1 MLSLTPTTTTLQSQR
16 GSRSKHAEQEVS
28 SSWAGAE
35 DLKKVEE
42 ELDASMD
49 PSSGSSRWKTSSSSS
64 SSQAQGQYEDAGQ
77 KAAAL
82 AQMSQTGSWRRGMT
96 AQVGITPPRTKGSSA
111 ALKTPGSSYS
121 TWSTV
126 ELKYSRTQCE
136 EWLIGLPQNVTVFDW
151 YKMHQWKAV
160 DTLKVEKR
168 VKKGTNMQKS
178 TSIYFCI
185 MIQVH

>member
-1 MLSLTPTTTTLQSQR
+1 MFDTFQSQR

-49 PSSGSSRWKTSSSSS
+49 PGSGSSRWKPSSSSS
-64 SSQAQGQYEDAGQ
+64 SSQAQGQYEEAGQ

-96 AQVGITPPRTKGSSA
+96 AQVGITPPRSKGTSA
-111 ALKTPGSSYS
+111 ALIYYLTLFVNPSDNFFAAFQP
-121 TWSTV
+121 
-126 ELKYSRTQCE
+126 QCS
-136 EWLIGLPQNVTVFDW
+136 LF
-151 YKMHQWKAV
+151 
-160 DTLKVEKR
+160 
-168 VKKGTNMQKS
+168 
-178 TSIYFCI
+178 
-185 MIQVH
+185 

>member
-1 MLSLTPTTTTLQSQR
+1 MQSQK

-49 PSSGSSRWKTSSSSS
+49 PASGSPRWKSSAPSS
-64 SSQAQGQYEDAGQ
+64 SSQAQGQYEDGSQ

-96 AQVGITPPRTKGSSA
+96 AQVGITPPRSKGASA
-111 ALKTPGSSYS
+111 GLKTPGEANFQRKC
-121 TWSTV
+121 V
-126 ELKYSRTQCE
+126 LLQDGK
-136 EWLIGLPQNVTVFDW
+136 QNIHSAKLDI
-151 YKMHQWKAV
+151 H
-160 DTLKVEKR
+160 
-168 VKKGTNMQKS
+168 
-178 TSIYFCI
+178 
-185 MIQVH
+185 

>member
-1 MLSLTPTTTTLQSQR
+1 MLSLIPTITQSQR

-49 PSSGSSRWKTSSSSS
+49 PSSGSSRWKPSSSTT
-64 SSQAQGQYEDAGQ
+64 SSQAQGQYEDASQ

-96 AQVGITPPRTKGSSA
+96 AQVGITPPRTKGTSA
-111 ALKTPGSSYS
+111 TLKTPGRGVVFY
-121 TWSTV
+121 
-126 ELKYSRTQCE
+126 LK
-136 EWLIGLPQNVTVFDW
+136 P
-151 YKMHQWKAV
+151 
-160 DTLKVEKR
+160 
-168 VKKGTNMQKS
+168 
-178 TSIYFCI
+178 SIL
-185 MIQVH
+185 

>member
-1 MLSLTPTTTTLQSQR
+1 MTPTTTPQSQK

-49 PSSGSSRWKTSSSSS
+49 PSSGSSRWKPSSSSS

-96 AQVGITPPRTKGSSA
+96 AQVGITPPRTKGTSA
-111 ALKTPGSSYS
+111 ALKTPGRRCNTCFHLGHLMRGGVDWITPECNCLRLKQAASLKKTSLHFQF
-121 TWSTV
+121 STV
-126 ELKYSRTQCE
+126 MEGLTQQ
-136 EWLIGLPQNVTVFDW
+136 LTNLPKET
-151 YKMHQWKAV
+151 
-160 DTLKVEKR
+160 
-168 VKKGTNMQKS
+168 
-178 TSIYFCI
+178 
-185 MIQVH
+185 